1 MAMSSL
7 FNRPETDARTIA
19 WDKDPEN
26 AKWLQ
31 AMYTKHLGRDVDEE
45 GLTYW
50 GGDLRGDAGRPIQ
63 TRTEVLANIMLSPEY
78 SCHQKGG
85 FYVHKTQMCV
95 SKDSIYA
102 ELNKEVV

>member
-1 MAMSSL
+1 ML
-7 FNRPETDARTIA
+7 VP
-19 WDKDPEN
+19 
-26 AKWLQ
+26 LLG
-31 AMYTKHLGRDVDEE
+31 TKILRMPSGCKRCTRNLGRDVDEE